1 MLCPAQTS
9 YAIIDAREVVEMSNS
24 GGRRGTFSIVAYDPE
39 RQEWGIAVQSKF
51 LAVGSVVPW
60 AKAGVGAVATQSWAN
75 TSYGP
80 RGLAMMEEGVSA
92 EEVIA
97 WLTEEDKDRAS
108 RQVGVVDARGE
119 AAAFT
124 GEECFDWAGH
134 IVGENYTCQGNILV
148 NEDTVKA
155 MAQTFEETQGAL
167 VDRLMAALGAGQ
179 EAGGDRRGQQSAAVL
194 VVREGGG
201 YAGFNDRYLDLRVD
215 DHPTPIEELARLR
228 KLHNLYL
235 GDTDPENLVKI
246 EGKLLSEI
254 QEMLRST
261 GYYKGAT
268 TAVYDDKTK
277 KAFRDFVSTENL
289 EERWRDDD
297 LLDRVIL
304 DFMRERFGS
313 D

>member
-1 MLCPAQTS
+1 
-9 YAIIDAREVVEMSNS
+9 MSNS

-39 RQEWGIAVQSKF
+39 REEWGVAVQSKF

-60 AKAGVGAVATQSWAN
+60 ASAGVGALATQSWAN

-148 NEDTVKA
+148 SEDTVKA

-167 VDRLMAALGAGQ
+167 VDRLITALGAGQ
-179 EAGGDRRGQQSAAVL
+179 KAGGDRRGQQSAAIL
-194 VVREGGG
+194 VVRERGG
-201 YAGFNDRYLDLRVD
+201 YAGFNDRYVDLRVD
-215 DHPTPIEELARLR
+215 DHPTPIDELARLR

-235 GDTDPENLVKI
+235 GKTDPENVVKI
-246 EGKLLSEI
+246 EGELLSEI
-254 QEMLRST
+254 QEILRRT
-261 GYYKGAT
+261 GYCKGAT
-268 TAVYDDKTK
+268 TAVYDEKTK

-304 DFMRERFGS
+304 DFMRERF
-313 D
+313 